1 MKSHGFTLV
10 ELLVVLVIMAVVS
23 GMAVVQM
30 MPDDRSRLREEARR
44 LALLL
49 ENATLEAR
57 ASGHSLAWSPEAG
70 GYRFWQLDRYGE
82 WKNVVEPMFRRRE
95 LPEAMLI
102 TEVGVEERTIMAGEK
117 LLFGPASFPTPFVI
131 RLRMGKVEAAVTGN
145 ATGET
150 QVRLNTSDG
159 PL

>member
-1 MKSHGFTLV
+1 MKSRGFTLV

-49 ENATLEAR
+49 ENAALEAR

-82 WKNVVEPMFRRRE
+82 WKHVNEPMFRRRE

-102 TEVGVEERTIMAGEK
+102 IGVSVEERAIKPGEK
-117 LLFGPASFPTPFVI
+117 LLFGTASFPTPFVI
-131 RLRMGKVEAAVTGN
+131 RLRLGKSEAAVAGN

-150 QVRLNTSDG
+150 KVQLQTRDD
-159 PL
+159 PR